1 MVFSF
6 NPNVLTCARSKRQS
20 LFNTEDNVTLDES
33 VTSQVCCQSMPASVR
48 SISSN
53 LAQRGYQPR
62 ELSRRIKDRALNEG
76 FQKVGIVPATPL
88 ANERR
93 RLIEWLGRGF
103 HGEMRWLARD
113 PELRTD
119 PRKLFP
125 AARSVIVVG
134 INYYT
139 PEKHTDNPATGKV
152 SRYAW
157 GDDYH
162 DVVGEKLRALLAWIQ
177 SEVPETQGKVCV
189 DIQPMMDKA
198 WAARAGL
205 GWIGKHTNLIT
216 TDYGSWVFIGE
227 LLLDLELEYD
237 HERVEDHCGS
247 CTLCLDACPTD
258 AITEPYVVDSN
269 KCISYATIELRD
281 AELPP
286 VIAGHLEGWL
296 YGCDICQDVCP
307 WNRFEQATNEQRFA
321 PREGNVNA
329 ELFEVAAL
337 TAETYAERFRG
348 SAMKRAKLAG
358 LQRNARAL
366 TGLPAKNN

>member
-1 MVFSF
+1 M
-6 NPNVLTCARSKRQS
+6 AA
-20 LFNTEDNVTLDES
+20 S
-33 VTSQVCCQSMPASVR
+33 VTSVSPNELE
-48 SISSN
+48 ISS
-53 LAQRGYQPR
+53 LAHK
-62 ELSRRIKDRALNEG
+62 LSRAIKDRALREG
-76 FQKVGIVPATPL
+76 FEKVGIVRATPL
-88 ANERR
+88 VEERNQ
-93 RLIEWLGRGF
+93 LNEWLGRGYQ
-103 HGEMRWLARD
+103 GEMRWMARD
-113 PELRTD
+113 PEMRTD

-125 AARSVIVVG
+125 AARSVVVAA

-139 PEKHTDNPATGKV
+139 PEKHTNDPATGKV

-162 DVVGEKLRALLAWIQ
+162 DVVGAKLRSLLAWIK
-177 SEVPETQGKVCV
+177 EEIPEAAGKVCV

-216 TDYGSWVFIGE
+216 TEYGSWVFIGE
-227 LLLDLELEYD
+227 LLLNLDLQYD
-237 HERVEDHCGS
+237 HDIVEDHCGS
-247 CTLCLDACPTD
+247 CTLCIDACPTN
-258 AITEPYVVDSN
+258 AISEPYVLDSN

-281 AELPP
+281 KELPP
-286 VIAGHLEGWL
+286 AVAENLEGWF

-307 WNRFEQATNEQRFA
+307 WNRFEQATDETRFL

-329 ELFEVAAL
+329 QLSEVLELTPEA
-337 TAETYAERFRG
+337 YAERFRG

-366 TGLPAKNN
+366 LKCVE